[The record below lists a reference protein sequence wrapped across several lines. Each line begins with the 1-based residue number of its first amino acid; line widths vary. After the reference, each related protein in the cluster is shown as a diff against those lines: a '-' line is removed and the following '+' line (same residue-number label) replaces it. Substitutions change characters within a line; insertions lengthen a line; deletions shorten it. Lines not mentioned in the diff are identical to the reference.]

1 MMHQLG
7 QPLMLGV
14 FFGKENYMGDTL
26 IVLGFGLLVVVCG
39 WAVYY
44 LISRNTKQDSS
55 SNNSILRG

>member
-1 MMHQLG
+1 MHQLG
-7 QPLMLGV
+7 QPLMLV
-14 FFGKENYMGDTL
+14 YFFGKENYMGDTL
-26 IVLGFGLLVVVCG
+26 IVLGFSLLAVVCG